1 MKVVLPLRLALAAN
15 AVFSLS
21 SALFMLFRP
30 ALVGEWLGIHAAL
43 ILQLVGCGLVIFAV
57 ELIYQATR
65 QRVATWRALLAS
77 VADFSWVAGSIVLLL
92 AFPQLLSPSGN
103 VLVLAVAGAVFGF
116 GAWQLWAAGRAHKTG
131 KDGEYRH
138 CIIVETNV
146 PAEKM
151 WRVIGNIGDIKN
163 YMPSLKHSVV
173 LDGKMPSVGAVRA
186 CEDYAG
192 KQWSEECTEFNFGRS
207 FAVRFLSEAPNF
219 PFPAKTMRGGWEVTP
234 SDVGSRI
241 VVWWELTPKSK
252 LLAPVILPLLAF
264 QADRDFPK
272 IIERMATAALEKN
285 SEVQIQSNTGVFA
298 GLLPS
303 FC

>member
-1 MKVVLPLRLALAAN
+1 MKAALPLRLALAAN

-21 SALFMLFRP
+21 SALFMLFRS
-30 ALVGEWLGIHAAL
+30 ALVGEWLGIHAPL

-92 AFPQLLSPSGN
+92 AFPQLLSPLGN

>member
-1 MKVVLPLRLALAAN
+1 MKAVLPLRLALAAN

>member
-1 MKVVLPLRLALAAN
+1 MIVVLPLRLALAAN

-21 SALFMLFRP
+21 SALFMIFRP
-30 ALVGEWLGIHAAL
+30 ALVGEWLGIQAPL
-43 ILQLVGCGLVIFAV
+43 ILQLVGIGLVIFAA

-77 VADFSWVAGSIVLLL
+77 VADFSWVAGSIVLLIT
-92 AFPQLLSPSGN
+92 FPQLFSSFGN
-103 VLVLAVAGAVFGF
+103 GLVLAVAGVVLGF
-116 GAWQLWAAGRAHKTG
+116 GAWQLWAAGHAHKTG

-138 CIIVETNV
+138 CIIIETNA

-151 WRVIGNIGDIKN
+151 WRIVGNIGDIKN
-163 YMPSLKHSVV
+163 YMPSLKRSVV
-173 LDGKMPSVGAVRA
+173 LDGKAPGVGAVRA
-186 CEDYAG
+186 CEDRTG
-192 KQWSEECTEFNFGRS
+192 KQWCEECTEFNPGHS

-219 PFPAKTMRGGWEVTP
+219 PFPAKTMRGGWEVTS
-234 SDVGSRI
+234 SDVGSH
-241 VVWWELTPKSK
+241 VMVWWELTPKSK

-272 IIERMATAALEKN
+272 IVQRMVTAALGKN
-285 SEVQIQSNTGVFA
+285 GEVQIHPNAGVIA
-298 GLLPS
+298 RLLPS

>member
-1 MKVVLPLRLALAAN
+1 MKAVLPLRLALAAN

-173 LDGKMPSVGAVRA
+173 LEGKMPSVGAVRA